1 MKKQLLLSFG
11 LAATM
16 VIAAVPISWAE
27 DTPPT
32 VTPSTAPVVTPSEA
46 PAVTPSEAPDVTPS
60 EAPAVTPSEAP
71 AVTPSEA
78 PAVTPSE
85 APAVTTPSP
94 KPGAAYAITYVLRG
108 GVLEPGAPLSHIVG
122 TTTPLGLA
130 SRPGW
135 AFGGWYLDSKLTK
148 PVTVLTDFNCTGDIK
163 LYAQWKSKRATR
175 RYTIHFDSTGGSTV
189 APIRVKRYDVV
200 AKPEDPTRDG
210 YLFEGWYLDQDCR
223 QKFVFYRHPTQDL
236 TLYAGWR
243 EAPNTDQ
250 MVMTI
255 GETQMYV
262 FGQWKTSD
270 VAPLQVNDRTML
282 PIRIIAEG
290 LGATVTW
297 NEERQ
302 EVTVHRDSNLLIIPI
317 GSAKVWLNGQ
327 PFKTDSPA
335 FTSEDRT
342 FLPARLVA
350 EGLGA
355 KVSWNEARQ
364 EITITK

>member
-11 LAATM
+11 LAAAM
-16 VIAAVPISWAE
+16 AIAAVPISWAE

-32 VTPSTAPVVTPSEA
+32 VIPSTAPV
-46 PAVTPSEAPDVTPS
+46 VTPS

-85 APAVTTPSP
+85 APAVTPSP
-94 KPGAAYAITYVLRG
+94 KPGTAYSITYVLRG

-122 TTTPLGLA
+122 TNTPLGLA

-135 AFGGWYLDSKLTK
+135 AFGGWYLDSELTK

-189 APIRVKRYDVV
+189 ASIRVKRYDVV
-200 AKPEDPTRDG
+200 TKPEDPTRDG

-223 QKFVFYRHPTQDL
+223 QKFVFYRHPTQNL

-243 EAPNTDQ
+243 EAPSTDQ

-327 PFKTDSPA
+327 PVKTDSPA